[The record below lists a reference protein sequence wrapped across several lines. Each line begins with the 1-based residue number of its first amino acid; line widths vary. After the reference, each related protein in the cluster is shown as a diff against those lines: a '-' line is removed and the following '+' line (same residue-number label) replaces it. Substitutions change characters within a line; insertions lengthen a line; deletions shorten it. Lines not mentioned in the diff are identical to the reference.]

1 MLQQRIDFV
10 ESLRDVPVEIAS
22 NHAMMKRSPRNSGSN
37 SDIQSG
43 SWWQKNGKVAVLR
56 ELPIRLNDGFVAV
69 HKIGT
74 LPPGTTVHAQ
84 ELIELDSKTIFPKA
98 TEAETQN
105 TQDCL
110 AHCTNGTTTAAA
122 AATKRLCPVGRAGII
137 QMIKVDTKEGKTGY
151 ACLSVDGYPLLAP
164 GTPEAYVNSN
174 IGSWIWR
181 VTCPYGAFVR
191 KGLDLQTAHTRT
203 LPYGNLIR
211 VQQRCINDQGLSRLL
226 ACGNAPRGPITNGTA
241 NNNNNNTPEWF
252 QGFCSELLNPLSGQQ
267 GVVAQPLPFPVPAIY
282 KVVLAGGAVIRKEV
296 DLMSSQC
303 GIAPVGS
310 TVKVVARAFSEHP
323 VEQCIERLK
332 LAGNRGWISVK
343 LNRPPPR
350 DKSVVELV
358 SVDPEFDPENPG
370 LYHLNALRE
379 VRAERAK
386 LLSNSNSKLDSRS
399 STDKKDGDDSKHGSS
414 NEEKS
419 ICVVCLTSERNATI
433 VHGDTGHIVCCL
445 VCARVLKA
453 RGDKCP
459 ICRLEIERVIQ
470 NFYG

>member
-1 MLQQRIDFV
+1 M
-10 ESLRDVPVEIAS
+10 
-22 NHAMMKRSPRNSGSN
+22 
-37 SDIQSG
+37 
-43 SWWQKNGKVAVLR
+43 
-56 ELPIRLNDGFVAV
+56 
-69 HKIGT
+69 
-74 LPPGTTVHAQ
+74 
-84 ELIELDSKTIFPKA
+84 
-98 TEAETQN
+98 
-105 TQDCL
+105 
-110 AHCTNGTTTAAA
+110 
-122 AATKRLCPVGRAGII
+122 
-137 QMIKVDTKEGKTGY
+137 
-151 ACLSVDGYPLLAP
+151 
-164 GTPEAYVNSN
+164 
-174 IGSWIWR
+174 
-181 VTCPYGAFVR
+181 
-191 KGLDLQTAHTRT
+191 
-203 LPYGNLIR
+203 
-211 VQQRCINDQGLSRLL
+211 
-226 ACGNAPRGPITNGTA
+226 
-241 NNNNNNTPEWF
+241 
-252 QGFCSELLNPLSGQQ
+252 
-267 GVVAQPLPFPVPAIY
+267 
-282 KVVLAGGAVIRKEV
+282 IRKEV